1 MSKIFKY
8 ETFNPYIFALIP
20 KGAKV
25 LDVGCAT
32 GLLGK
37 KLRKEKDPEFLAGIE
52 SSPGIARE
60 AKKFYD
66 QVVVA
71 DIESKKTLSFKKEVF
86 DVIVCGDILEH
97 LKNPLSV
104 LKNLTRYLSEEGFF
118 LISVPNVAFASIRL
132 SLLFGRFDY
141 NPDGGLLDETHLRFF
156 TYKSLVNLLR
166 KAGLKIVFVRG
177 YNLVRPRFF
186 FLKVLGALFPNLFS
200 IQFLAKARK
209 K

>member
-8 ETFNPYIFALIP
+8 ETFNPYIFACIP
-20 KGAKV
+20 KGTKV
-25 LDVGCAT
+25 LDIGCAI

-37 KLRKEKDPEFLAGIE
+37 KLRQEKDPEFLAGIE
-52 SSPGIARE
+52 SDPGMARE

-71 DIESKKTLSFKKEVF
+71 DIESKKSLPFKKEVF

-97 LKNPLSV
+97 LKDPLSV

-156 TYKSLVNLLR
+156 THRSLVNLLK

-200 IQFLAKARK
+200 IQFLVKAKK